1 MKTPIRR
8 FSPVYTYASLPFE
21 INTENV
27 IIDGLTQ
34 VALEDPDSPPE
45 IQTGE
50 FYAYSDSTTHKSV
63 ITFYPDDFNKGDMVS
78 ITYQRR
84 IANGYVKDITSEMP
98 LARGSLYLSYP
109 VMTAGT
115 DCTQSAKKAY
125 YHVVVPRVMVS
136 QYPTLDT
143 SRGSAATPQVTFMAI
158 DSKRADGLW
167 YQTIYEPLDDGAI
180 STDYDGT
187 ITYNDF

>member
-1 MKTPIRR
+1 MYVT
-8 FSPVYTYASLPFE
+8 LPFE
-21 INTENV
+21 INTDNV

-34 VALEDPDSPPE
+34 VAMENPPTPPTL
-45 IQTGE
+45 QTGE
-50 FYAYSDSTTHKSV
+50 FYAYYASGTHRTT
-63 ITFYPDDFNKGDMVS
+63 IGFYPDDVNKGDLVS
-78 ITYQRR
+78 VTYQRR
-84 IANGYVKDITSEMP
+84 VAGGYVKDITSEMP

-158 DSKRADGLW
+158 DAKRADGLW